1 MNRFALWIRA
11 IRPFSFTGSV
21 APVLLGALWA
31 FHDGV
36 FSGVFLALSVLAILL
51 LHAGVN
57 VSSDYDDY
65 VNKIDVPGS
74 YGSSGV
80 LLEGSLPPRQ
90 VRRGGL
96 VLLLLGAALGLVLA
110 YLRGPLIYGIGAA
123 GVIAGYF
130 YTGKPLKLKYRGLG
144 APAVLIAFGPLMTV
158 GSYYVQAQKFSW
170 LAVALSIPLGLL
182 TTAILHANDM
192 RDMSFDKAAG
202 IKTLSLSVGRKG
214 ATLLYNVMIYG
225 AYFMLLVLLVF
236 QILPIWSLVCLAT
249 LPLAFQLSRQ
259 VNTSSPNETL
269 RNLDQKT
276 AGLQLQFSLL
286 LMVSLSFPLLIHS
299 KGLL

>member
-1 MNRFALWIRA
+1 MNRFGLWLRA

-21 APVLLGALWA
+21 TPVLLGALWA
-31 FHDGV
+31 FHDGA
-36 FSGVFLALSVLAILL
+36 FSGLYLALSLLAILL

-80 LLEGSLPPRQ
+80 LLDGSLTPRQ

-96 VLLLLGAALGLVLA
+96 VLLLLGVGLGLLLA
-110 YLRGPLIYGIGAA
+110 VLRGPFIYGIGAA
-123 GVIAGYF
+123 GVISGYF

-144 APAVLIAFGPLMTV
+144 APAVLLAFGPLMTL
-158 GSYYVQAQKFSW
+158 GSYYVQAQQFSW
-170 LAVALSIPLGLL
+170 LAVVLSIPLGLL

-192 RDMSFDKAAG
+192 RDMGFDQAAG
-202 IKTLSLSVGRKG
+202 IKTLSLSVGRKT

-225 AYFMLLVLLVF
+225 AFFTLAVLLVL
-236 QILPIWSLVCLAT
+236 QILPVWSLVCLAT

-259 VNTSSPNETL
+259 IKTTNPDEAL
-269 RNLDQKT
+269 RTLDQKT

-286 LMVSLSFPLLIHS
+286 LMVSLGLPLLLHTKAS
-299 KGLL
+299 L